1 MEQEYYTLNQEPKA
15 IWLLKFQLK
24 IMMEQNVI
32 FLQQELYYLSCML
45 EILHSKKLCQTILI
59 INLLNKKN
67 LIPFGKL
74 ILEEDLLVILV
85 KHFKIYSAEWLH
97 TTQLKDLKYNKQLH
111 INGYQVKFVLIHK
124 LKNNLIKDKKNL
136 IKFYNK
142 EEKINK
148 NKNKKI

>member
-1 MEQEYYTLNQEPKA
+1 
-15 IWLLKFQLK
+15 
-24 IMMEQNVI
+24 MMAQNVI

-85 KHFKIYSAEWLH
+85 KHFKIYFAEWLH
-97 TTQLKDLKYNKQLH
+97 TTQLKDLKYNK
-111 INGYQVKFVLIHK
+111 
-124 LKNNLIKDKKNL
+124 
-136 IKFYNK
+136 
-142 EEKINK
+142 
-148 NKNKKI
+148 